1 MLYEGVLFLC
11 QPIQDVSWGKH
22 WGPTRAL
29 ECVVKSFPLAG
40 HIPLI
45 SKRSLSLLL
54 LSNLVCGAIG
64 VHRTA
69 IVDAEM
75 QKITGEIYMSV

>member
-29 ECVVKSFPLAG
+29 EC
-40 HIPLI
+40 
-45 SKRSLSLLL
+45 
-54 LSNLVCGAIG
+54 
-64 VHRTA
+64 
-69 IVDAEM
+69 
-75 QKITGEIYMSV
+75 GEIISTSGTYPADF